1 MGREWASNRVLH
13 QSNRNRA
20 KLTDNAI
27 MNRPDVD
34 QEDKIDAERLPSFDG
49 VRWTSYS
56 LEDFT
61 DLYWDEIGPC
71 LEAEGNPASEKPTH
85 QWFRDHDARA
95 FLAALRRHHD
105 RSFGEFWNED
115 LGLGD
120 AEAGYAW
127 ATTDDATIDALE
139 GFLDR
144 RESRYSLATSSVD
157 ALRTRLNLYVR
168 AYREANGTD
177 DLLTP
182 IHREKEHPAYEAV
195 DAVYAAFDWLNDGAE
210 REYSAQTLQRVRR
223 VVDAWYQHLV
233 GRRVASMN
241 PASGLYDEF
250 KWEVEDSP
258 TPSLSASQIRKLMQ
272 ATATSREQ
280 LLVVALAG
288 WGLRASEVAALHVSQ
303 FHRDVAE
310 DDVPFITFESRKNGP
325 GEVSL
330 LYGIDV
336 LDARIDELAEDET
349 WTGYLFPSSQGK
361 TPYVTRDTVRNWF
374 QNLASEAGLP
384 ERIEGE
390 RPSPQLCRRF
400 WYDTYTAVLEGV
412 LEGVD
417 EIAAEQGSSDP
428 RVVMQNYLSDSR
440 SRRVRR
446 EFMRE
451 QLEDAFGE
459 NL

>member
-1 MGREWASNRVLH
+1 MS
-13 QSNRNRA
+13 Q
-20 KLTDNAI
+20 
-27 MNRPDVD
+27 P
-34 QEDKIDAERLPSFDG
+34 DAEQKTEANAARAPSFDG
-49 VRWTSYS
+49 VRWTSCS

-61 DLYWDEIGPC
+61 ALYWDEIAPC
-71 LEAEGNPASEKPTH
+71 LEAEGIDPRGEKPTH
-85 QWFRDHDARA
+85 QWFRDHDARS

-115 LGLGD
+115 LDLGD
-120 AEAGYAW
+120 DEEGYTW

-139 GFLDR
+139 QFLNR
-144 RESRYSLATSSVD
+144 RKSRYSLASSSVD

-168 AYREANGTD
+168 AYLEANGTD

-182 IHREKEHPAYEAV
+182 IQRDRENPAYEAV
-195 DAVYAAFDWLNDGAE
+195 DAVYAAFDWLNEGAE

-250 KWEVEDSP
+250 KWEVEDSS
-258 TPSLSASQIRKLMQ
+258 TPSLSANHIRKLMQ
-272 ATATSREQ
+272 TSETTREQ

-303 FHRDVAE
+303 FHRDVPG

-330 LYGIDV
+330 LYGMDV
-336 LDARIDELAEDET
+336 LDSRIDELAHDET
-349 WTGYLFPSSQGK
+349 WTGYLFPSSQGE
-361 TPYVTRDTVRNWF
+361 TPYVTRDTIRNWF
-374 QNLASEAGLP
+374 QNLALEACLP

-400 WYDTYTAVLEGV
+400 WYDTYSAVLEGV

-428 RVVMQNYLSDSR
+428 RVVMENYLSNSR
-440 SRRVRR
+440 SRQVRR
-446 EFMRE
+446 EFMRD
-451 QLEDAFGE
+451 QLDEAFGE
-459 NL
+459 RT